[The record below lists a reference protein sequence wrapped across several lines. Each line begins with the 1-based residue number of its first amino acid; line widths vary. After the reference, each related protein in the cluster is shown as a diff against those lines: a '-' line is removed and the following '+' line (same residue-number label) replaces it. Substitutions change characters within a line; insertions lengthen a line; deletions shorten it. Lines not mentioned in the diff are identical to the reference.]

1 MSEAY
6 IIAFYVG
13 HAQGIGNVLGNG
25 ALSTSCRARNKPY
38 VVMFGL
44 VTSFCGHDVVGLDY
58 ICLFGV
64 PHRL

>member
-1 MSEAY
+1 MAY

-13 HAQGIGNVLGNG
+13 HAQGICNVLRDS
-25 ALSTSCRARNKPY
+25 ALPTACGARNKPY

-44 VTSFCGHDVVGLDY
+44 IASICGHGAGGLDY
-58 ICLFGV
+58 VRLFGV